1 MFSIVIPTLNNLKY
15 LKCCLN
21 SIKKNSKLNNEII
34 VHVSEDKNR
43 ETRDF
48 LRSQKI
54 PFTFTEENVGLCS
67 AINIVAKEVSNN
79 YLIYAHD
86 DMYFC
91 PEWEKPLKNEISS
104 INHNLFYISG
114 SMIEPNSGHIKFNC
128 GEIAR

>member
-67 AINIVAKEVSNN
+67 AITI
-79 YLIYAHD
+79 
-86 DMYFC
+86 
-91 PEWEKPLKNEISS
+91 
-104 INHNLFYISG
+104 
-114 SMIEPNSGHIKFNC
+114 
-128 GEIAR
+128 